1 MDEEVVLTLPW
12 AWHDDDAVWCSKAS
26 TMDVWMACHAFGK
39 DGEERVESRWL
50 WRAIVELVP
59 GELAAGRMNRKL
71 QEVRKDTEVT
81 KDIIAGIGEGS
92 PRWNLGR
99 GGDDARA
106 SVGAQPTAMK
116 WCTTMS
122 WR

>member
-1 MDEEVVLTLPW
+1 MRQGEHHGRVDGS
-12 AWHDDDAVWCSKAS
+12 HAS
-26 TMDVWMACHAFGK
+26 GK
-39 DGEERVESRWL
+39 DGEERVESRRL
-50 WRAIVELVP
+50 RRAIVELIP
-59 GELAAGRMNRKL
+59 AELAAGKINRNL
-71 QEVRKDTEVT
+71 QEVRKDTEVM

-116 WCTTMS
+116 
-122 WR
+122 